1 VAAQAETPGRYP
13 WYALGVL
20 TLVYVFNFVDRQI
33 PAILAEP
40 IQADLGLGDA
50 ELGFL
55 YGTAFAVFY
64 AVFGIPLGRLA
75 DVWVRRSLIATGLF
89 AWSAMTALSATARS
103 FAALGAFRIGVG
115 IGEASATPAAFSML
129 VDWFPER
136 RRATALSLYS
146 GGLYLGG
153 GLGIF
158 LGGWIVDGWAA
169 AFPESPPLGLRGW
182 QAAFLAVGLPGLV
195 MALWVRTLR
204 EPPRGG
210 AGGERARGEP
220 SPAPLVV
227 LLREVAAVLPPFTV
241 WSLARAGAGP
251 RGLAANLA
259 ASVAL
264 AALVLALVRR
274 VGGAAQWCAL
284 GVGVYAALSWVQG
297 LALRDPP
304 TFASLFRSRALLWAC
319 VGFPCLAFVGYGFGF
334 WMPPFFLRVHGA
346 SAAEVGTWIGL
357 TGSAG
362 GWLGVTAGG
371 LLSDRLRQRWAQGRL
386 AVGVLGG
393 VATAPL
399 ALALLAAEGRWN
411 AYALHFALAIAAA
424 LWVGSAAATV
434 NELVL
439 PRMRAA
445 ASAFYLLMVTF
456 IGLALGPWTIGRLS
470 DALTA
475 AGADRGEALAAGMR
489 LGLLALGVGV
499 ACLLVAARHIER
511 DERKLRESA
520 ARSEAKPSERQ
531 SY

>member
-1 VAAQAETPGRYP
+1 
-13 WYALGVL
+13 
-20 TLVYVFNFVDRQI
+20 
-33 PAILAEP
+33 
-40 IQADLGLGDA
+40 
-50 ELGFL
+50 
-55 YGTAFAVFY
+55 
-64 AVFGIPLGRLA
+64 VFGIPLGRLA
-75 DVWVRRSLIATGLF
+75 DVWVRRSLIAGGLF

-103 FAALGAFRIGVG
+103 FASLGAFRIGVG
-115 IGEASATPAAFSML
+115 IGEASATPAAFSLL

-169 AFPESPPLGLRGW
+169 AFPEHPPLGLRGW
-182 QAAFLAVGLPGLV
+182 QAAFLAVGLPGLL
-195 MALWVRTLR
+195 MAFWVRTLR

-210 AGGERARGEP
+210 AERAGT
-220 SPAPLVV
+220 SAPPPVRPLAV
-227 LLREVAAVLPPFTV
+227 LAREVAAVVPPFTLLT
-241 WSLARAGAGP
+241 LARSGAGARGVAFNLGV
-251 RGLAANLA
+251 GLALA
-259 ASVAL
+259 V
-264 AALVLALVRR
+264 LVLALVRGL
-274 VGGAAQWCAL
+274 GGVAQWSAL
-284 GVGVYAALSWVQG
+284 GVGVYAAVSWVQG

-304 TFASLFRSRALLWAC
+304 AFATIFRSRALLWAC

-346 SAAEVGTWIGL
+346 SAAEAGTWIGL

-371 LLSDRLRQRWAQGRL
+371 LLSDRLRLRWPQGRL
-386 AVGVLGG
+386 VVGVLGA

-399 ALALLAAEGRWN
+399 ALALLAAESRRS
-411 AYALHFALAIAAA
+411 AYALNFVLSIAAA

-456 IGLALGPWTIGRLS
+456 IGLALGPWTMGRLS
-470 DALTA
+470 DAWTA
-475 AGADRGEALAAGMR
+475 AGAERGAALAAGMR

-499 ACLLVAARHIER
+499 VCLLAAARHVER
-511 DERKLRESA
+511 DEATARERARA
-520 ARSEAKPSERQ
+520 AGERP
-531 SY
+531 

>member
-1 VAAQAETPGRYP
+1 LPAAEPVVREEGSGRYP
-13 WYALGVL
+13 GYVLAVL

-40 IQADLGLGDA
+40 IQADLGLSDS

-115 IGEASATPAAFSML
+115 IGEASATPAAFSLLM
-129 VDWFPER
+129 DFFPER

-146 GGLYLGG
+146 SGLYLGG

-182 QAAFLAVGLPGLV
+182 QAAFLAVGLPGLL

-204 EPPRGG
+204 EPPRSGSE
-210 AGGERARGEP
+210 AEP
-220 SPAPLVV
+220 AASGSAHPLAI
-227 LLREVAAVLPPFTV
+227 LGRELAAVLPPFTL

-251 RGLAANLA
+251 RGLAAHLA
-259 ASVAL
+259 GALAL
-264 AALVLALVRR
+264 AALVLALVRGL
-274 VGGAAQWCAL
+274 GGAAQWTAL
-284 GVGVYAALSWVQG
+284 GIGVYCAGSWIQG

-304 TFASLFRSRALLWAC
+304 AFATIFRSRALLWAC
-319 VGFPCLAFVGYGFGF
+319 LGFPCLAFVGYGLGF
-334 WMPPFFLRVHGA
+334 WMPPFFQRVHGA
-346 SAAEVGTWIGL
+346 SASEAGTWIGL

-371 LLSDRLRQRWAQGRL
+371 LLSDRLRLRWAPGRL
-386 AVGVLGG
+386 WVGVLGAL
-393 VATAPL
+393 ATAPL
-399 ALALLAAEGRWN
+399 ALALLAAEERWN
-411 AYALHFALAIAAA
+411 AYALHFALAIAGA

-439 PRMRAA
+439 PRVRAA

-456 IGLALGPWTIGRLS
+456 LGLALGPWTVGRLS
-470 DALTA
+470 EALA
-475 AGADRGEALAAGMR
+475 ASGAARGEALAGGMR
-489 LGLLALGVGV
+489 LGLLALGLGIV
-499 ACLLVAARHIER
+499 CLLLAARHVER
-511 DERKLRESA
+511 EGPR
-520 ARSEAKPSERQ
+520 
-531 SY
+531 